1 MYLMFIVQ
9 GARQADKGEKAKGD
23 VGPITMQSLVASDL
37 EPVEEDIRTS
47 ASSPDLKP
55 VNKSNYKNLILNFLR
70 FKTNI
75 YATATVLYKGCRCAG
90 RY

>member
-1 MYLMFIVQ
+1 MFIVQ
-9 GARQADKGEKAKGD
+9 RAREADKGEKAKGD

-55 VNKSNYKNLILNFLR
+55 VNKTKYKILILNFLR
-70 FKTNI
+70 FKTYI
-75 YATATVLYKGCRCAG
+75 IYILKDFYAPYATATVL
-90 RY
+90 